1 MHLWMRRRFFFC
13 FAVRKVKEGELGMNR
28 RPLIWF
34 AIFFVGGS
42 AAAAGFSSRG
52 VLLAAG
58 AAALLATAAVLC
70 RLASWQLAAACAL
83 AVSLAAG
90 QRLWA
95 DARNVT
101 ELPALLAAAEADGP
115 RAAYA
120 AEAVG
125 TIMSAV
131 EIDGD
136 RVMFRVAVDRIRV
149 EGEAAAREVRE
160 RLVVHVRLAVQPEQA
175 IAAAWQRG
183 DRVRLAGELTRPAGA
198 SNSGG
203 FDYRRYLSSQRIHWL
218 LKVQG
223 TAAVEAAAGPPWTA
237 AALLGRV
244 DNARAFLGARMDKLY
259 PSAQSGY
266 MKGLVLG
273 IREDLDPEQFQQFS
287 RLGLTHILAI
297 SGLHVAVFLYA
308 LGGLLR
314 FARMSRERILL
325 LLMVAVP
332 LYVLLAGA
340 SPSVIRAGLM
350 AVLGL
355 LAARLGKLK
364 DGMHLLA
371 AAAVLMLAYD
381 PFFIENV
388 SFQLSFI
395 VTIGL
400 VLGVQPVRKAMP
412 KWRKGGSL
420 LDLFAVTLVAQL
432 VSFPVTIYYF
442 NQFHMLSMLANFV
455 LVPFISFVV
464 MPIGAVALLLAIP
477 WEAGGKL
484 LAFASHYANEWTF
497 ALVDHL
503 SRVDSLRTIW
513 ATPPIWWVAAWLTIL
528 GALFRLVNLWT
539 DQRTARH
546 LEAALDLEQTGPLG
560 IITTYKLAQTGNKKL
575 STCIFALL
583 ILLSAML
590 FYAYKPDLFNKQAS
604 VSFIDVG
611 QGDAIHIRTPGGKH
625 ILIDGGGTLTYR
637 KPGEEWRE
645 RSDPFEVGQKVLVP
659 LLMKRGVQE
668 IDILV
673 ISHLDSDHIRG
684 LKAVLDTIP
693 VRSIWWNG
701 TVKESDDAR
710 QLLKQA
716 VSLRIPMYSV
726 RAGMMH
732 QPDKNTEINIIWPL
746 ADGASPEKVA
756 ALEEQNEKSVVM
768 NVRLY
773 QSTFLFSGDIN
784 SETGKAII
792 RNEQNQSS
800 LLSSE
805 QKPVSIM
812 KIAHHGSRFST
823 SEAWL
828 AYWKPSGAV
837 ASVGATNSYG
847 HPNPDVLSRL
857 AKQSTEIWRTDVD
870 GEVRFTVT
878 DQALLSYIKE

>member
-1 MHLWMRRRFFFC
+1 
-13 FAVRKVKEGELGMNR
+13 MNR

-34 AIFFVGGS
+34 AICFVVGS

-52 VLLAAG
+52 VLLAVVAG
-58 AAALLATAAVLC
+58 ALLWTAAVLC

-83 AVSLAAG
+83 AVGLAAG

-101 ELPALLAAAEADGP
+101 ELPSLLAAAEADGP

-125 TIMSAV
+125 TIISAV
-131 EIDGD
+131 EVDGD
-136 RVMFRVAVDRIRV
+136 RVMFRVAADRVHV
-149 EGEAAAREVRE
+149 EGEAAARVVRE

-183 DRVRLAGELTRPAGA
+183 DRVRLAGELTRPASA

-223 TAAVEAAAGPPWTA
+223 TAAVEAAAGPKWTA

-244 DNARAFLGARMDKLY
+244 DNARDYLGARMDRLY

-325 LLMVAVP
+325 MLMLSVP

-350 AVLGL
+350 SVLGL

-364 DGMHLLA
+364 DGTHLLA
-371 AAAVLMLAYD
+371 AAAVLMLIYD
-381 PFFIENV
+381 PFIIENV

-400 VLGVQPVRKAMP
+400 IVGVQPVRKAMP
-412 KWRKGGSL
+412 NWGKGKPL

-442 NQFHMLSMLANFV
+442 NQFHILSMAANFV
-455 LVPFISFVV
+455 LVPFISFIV
-464 MPIGAVALLLAIP
+464 MPLGAVALLLAIP
-477 WEAGGKL
+477 WEPGGKL
-484 LAFASHYANEWTF
+484 FAYVSHYANDWTF

-503 SRVDSLRTIW
+503 SRVDALRTIW
-513 ATPPIWWVAAWLTIL
+513 ATPPIWWVAAWLALL
-528 GALFRLVNLWT
+528 GALFRVISLWS
-539 DQRTARH
+539 DNRAAH
-546 LEAALDLEQTGPLG
+546 DDEAVLDLELTKPLG
-560 IITTYKLAQTGNKKL
+560 IVTTYELAKGGNKKL
-575 STCIFALL
+575 STCLYVLAFLL
-583 ILLSAML
+583 LVML
-590 FYAYKPDLFNKQAS
+590 FYAYKPDLLGKQAS
-604 VSFIDVG
+604 VNFIDVG
-611 QGDAIHIRTPGGKH
+611 QGDAIHIRTSGGKH
-625 ILIDGGGTLTYR
+625 VLIDGGGTLSYR

-645 RSDPFEVGQKVLVP
+645 RSDPFEVGRKVLVP

-701 TVKESDDAR
+701 TVKESEDAS

-716 VSLRIPMYSV
+716 ISLRIPMYSV
-726 RAGMMH
+726 RAGIKH
-732 QPDKNTEINIIWPL
+732 QLDKNTELNILWPL
-746 ADGASPEKVA
+746 GDASAPEQIV
-756 ALEEQNEKSVVM
+756 ALEEQNESSVVM
-768 NVRLY
+768 TVQLY

-784 SETGKAII
+784 SETEISII
-792 RNEQNQSS
+792 RNEQKKGP
-800 LLSSE
+800 LISE
-805 QKPVSIM
+805 QNPVSIM
-812 KIAHHGSRFST
+812 KVAHHGSRFST
-823 SEAWL
+823 SEEWL
-828 AYWKPSGAV
+828 AYWNPIGAV

-847 HPNPDVLSRL
+847 HPNPEVLSRL
-857 AKQSTEIWRTDVD
+857 TESGAAVWRTDID
-870 GEVRFTVT
+870 GDVRFTVT
-878 DQALLSYIKE
+878 DQGLFTYMKK